1 MAGAVGSDVDSYG
14 GVKELYADD
23 KYYQERT
30 AASLFKYVRKAREG
44 EVEFDGKRFNVS
56 VQFQYNEAFGA
67 RNDNE
72 ALPTAD
78 YPAEI
83 FCQWSPKLHYA
94 TMEMT
99 WFAATRGHKDGRVGG
114 RYMDDYVKGTLIS
127 MNAGLSHALYSN
139 GRGFIATV
147 DTATAAALSFTV
159 VTSTRIRP
167 GMRLDWYNSAL
178 TVKRGVIQ
186 IDFKGVDRISKTPF
200 IKAAFGTGAVPA
212 GAVAGDVL
220 VVIGSLDAGEPTDG
234 RFLAGF
240 KRITD
245 NSSSYGSLSPAD
257 YAWWRATN
265 QNAGGGNIT
274 ETLMQQQY
282 DLMYDIT
289 GDYPNKIVIRSNQKR
304 LYLAN
309 FLNQRRFATAS
320 FDTGAASLSFNP
332 LKMGEDEKNEKPSEA
347 RMLED
352 RDADLDEILFW
363 NDEMLCL
370 ASDLYDGPTIADED
384 GSEFRKRIGFDA
396 DQGFYRAWMNT
407 VCYKRAAVGKISNLA
422 VGTANI

>member
-1 MAGAVGSDVDSYG
+1 MAGAVAQDVFDYG
-14 GVKELYADD
+14 GTKELYADD

-30 AASLFKYVRKAREG
+30 AASLYKFIRKAREG

-56 VQFQYNEAFGA
+56 VQFQYNESFSA

-72 ALPTAD
+72 PFMTAD

-83 FCQWSPKLHYA
+83 FCNWAPKLHYA
-94 TMEMT
+94 AMEMT
-99 WFAATRGHKDGRVGG
+99 WYAATRGHKDGRVGG
-114 RYMDDYVKGTLIS
+114 RYMDDYVKGTLIAANS
-127 MNAGLSHALYSN
+127 GLSHALYAN
-139 GRGFIATV
+139 GRGYIATV
-147 DTATAAALSFTV
+147 ATATPAATSFTV
-159 VTSTRIRP
+159 VTSTRMRP
-167 GMRLDWYNSAL
+167 GMRFDWYDATL
-178 TVKRGVIQ
+178 TTKRGTIQ
-186 IDFKGVDRISKTPF
+186 IDFKGIDRISKTPY
-200 IKAAFGTGAVPA
+200 IKTSYGNGAVPS

-220 VVIGSLDAGEPTDG
+220 VIQGSLDAGEPTDG
-234 RFLAGF
+234 RYLAGF

-245 NSSSYGSLSPAD
+245 NSVAYGSLDPAN

-274 ETLMQQQY
+274 ETLFQQQF

-289 GDYPNKIVIRSNQKR
+289 GDYPDRIVIRSNQKR

-309 FLNQRRFATAS
+309 FLNQRRFTSAN
-320 FDTGAASLSFNP
+320 FQTGATGLTFEP
-332 LKMGEDEKNEKPSEA
+332 LKMGEDEKQEKPGNY
-347 RMLED
+347 RLLED

-363 NDEMLCL
+363 KDEMLCL

-384 GSEFRKRIGFDA
+384 GSEFRKRLGFDA

-407 VCYKRAAVGKISNLA
+407 VCYKRAAIGKISNLA
-422 VGTANI
+422 TGTANI

>member
-1 MAGAVGSDVDSYG
+1 MAGAIGSDALDFG
-14 GVKELYADD
+14 GAKELYADD

-30 AASLFKYVRKAREG
+30 AASLYKFIRKSREG
-44 EVEFDGKRFNVS
+44 EVEFDGKKFNVS

-67 RNDNE
+67 KLDNE
-72 ALPTAD
+72 ALPQAD

-83 FCQWSPKLHYA
+83 FCSWSPKLHYA
-94 TMEMT
+94 TMEMS

-127 MNAGLSHALYSN
+127 MNAGLSHALYAN
-139 GRGFIATV
+139 GRGQIAV
-147 DTATAAALSFTV
+147 VATATPGQLSFTV

-167 GMRLDWYNSAL
+167 GMRFDWYDPTL
-178 TVKRGVIQ
+178 TTKRGTIQ
-186 IDFKGVDRISKTPF
+186 IDQKGVDRISKTPF
-200 IKAAFGTGAVPA
+200 IKASYGTGAVPTGA
-212 GAVAGDVL
+212 GANDILVL
-220 VVIGSLDAGEPTDG
+220 QGSLDAGEPSDG

-245 NSSSYGSLSPAD
+245 NSVAYGSISPAD

-265 QNAGGGNIT
+265 QNASGGNPT
-274 ETLMQQQY
+274 ETLFQQQF

-289 GDYPNKIVIRSNQKR
+289 GDYPNRMVIRSNQKR
-304 LYLAN
+304 LYLSQ
-309 FLNQRRFATAS
+309 FLAQRRFTS
-320 FDTGAASLSFNP
+320 NSYDTGADSLSFSP
-332 LKMGEDEKNEKPSEA
+332 LKMGEDEKQEKPSEC

-352 RDADLDEILFW
+352 RDADVDEILFW

-370 ASDLYDGPTIADED
+370 AHDLYDGPTIADED
-384 GSEFRKRIGFDA
+384 GSDFRKRVGFDA

-407 VCYKRAAVGKISNLA
+407 VCYKRAAVGKIFNLA
-422 VGTANI
+422 TGTAFI